1 MTHAIRPVD
10 FDNLKTMTYEVTG
23 RVARITFNRPE
34 KGNAIVAD
42 TALELAALVERADL
56 DPGVH
61 VILVS
66 GRGEGFCSGFEWSA
80 DADGWS
86 SAGGLGAY
94 QGTAL
99 DGKTQPVG
107 HLPDRPWN
115 PMLDYQM
122 MRRFVR
128 GFSSLRHADKPTVV
142 KIHGYC
148 GAGGTDIA
156 LHADQVIAAS
166 DAKIGYPPTP
176 VWGVP
181 ATGLWAHR
189 LGDQRAKRLLLTGDC
204 ITGAQAAEWGLA
216 VEAPDPADLDDRAE
230 RLVERIAAV
239 PVNQLIM
246 VKLALNSALINQG
259 VATSSMLGTMLDG
272 IARNTSEGHA
282 FVGDAVEHAFRD
294 GDRQRDEPLSR
305 SRSPVIASLD
315 MPVRS
320 LSRMTARSVLLSALL
335 GIHPAW
341 ATVGELLR
349 LTEDFDLKESTV
361 RVALTRLVSAGDLVR
376 SADGY
381 RLSDRL
387 LARQRRQDDAMQP
400 QVRPWNGDWTTLV
413 VTSIGTDARTRA
425 ALRSSLQENRF
436 AELREGVWLRPDNLA
451 VDLPDDVLARVQ
463 VLHARDDAPAEL
475 AARLWDLPAWSGTGH
490 QLLDEMATATNTP
503 ARFAAAA
510 AILRHLLTDPVLPDA
525 LLPDDWPGN
534 VLRESYARFAQE
546 FMARRDQTEPL
557 EAL

>member
-1 MTHAIRPVD
+1 
-10 FDNLKTMTYEVTG
+10 
-23 RVARITFNRPE
+23 
-34 KGNAIVAD
+34 
-42 TALELAALVERADL
+42 
-56 DPGVH
+56 
-61 VILVS
+61 
-66 GRGEGFCSGFEWSA
+66 
-80 DADGWS
+80 
-86 SAGGLGAY
+86 
-94 QGTAL
+94 
-99 DGKTQPVG
+99 
-107 HLPDRPWN
+107 
-115 PMLDYQM
+115 
-122 MRRFVR
+122 
-128 GFSSLRHADKPTVV
+128 
-142 KIHGYC
+142 
-148 GAGGTDIA
+148 
-156 LHADQVIAAS
+156 
-166 DAKIGYPPTP
+166 
-176 VWGVP
+176 
-181 ATGLWAHR
+181 
-189 LGDQRAKRLLLTGDC
+189 
-204 ITGAQAAEWGLA
+204 
-216 VEAPDPADLDDRAE
+216 VEAPDPADLDERTE

-259 VATSSMLGTMLDG
+259 VATSSMPGTMLDG

-282 FVGDAVEHAFRD
+282 FIGGAVEHAFRD
-294 GDRQRDEPLSR
+294 VDRQRDEPLSR
-305 SRSPVIASLD
+305 PRSPVVASLD
-315 MPVRS
+315 MPARA

-451 VDLPDDVLARVQ
+451 VNVPDDVVARVQ
-463 VLHARDDAPAEL
+463 VLHARDDAPAQL
-475 AARLWDLPAWSGTGH
+475 AARLWDLPAWSSTGH

-525 LLPDDWPGN
+525 LLPEDWPGN
-534 VLRESYARFAQE
+534 VLRERYARFAQE
-546 FMARRDQTEPL
+546 FMARRDQTEPV